1 MENEKDL
8 REKLEQMTKEELV
21 DFAVRQTNV
30 KNTYMEIIMSMNN
43 KTFKKKTETLD
54 HYQISLFDEIES
66 TYEQAIP
73 EELDE
78 SLIQPKPKKKK
89 RTKTKETDYSN
100 LEKKTIYHTI
110 SDKVCPFCGDKLVQT
125 GQKVIE
131 VLKYQKAYYYIEQ
144 HIICEYACNSCGKE
158 EIVSDD
164 APVRL
169 LERSKVSSSVVAGI
183 VTNKFVLDVPLY
195 RQENDLKRQGI
206 YITRQ
211 NMSNWLI
218 QSCEFY
224 LEPLFEK
231 MHKDIQD
238 LDIIHMDETTHIC
251 IEDKK
256 DGREKSYEW
265 MIVSGAY
272 EEKQMA
278 LYFYSESRRYDTM
291 NDLLRVNP
299 KRYIQSDGYGAYH
312 NEEYGTDVACIAH
325 IRRKFYDAMITDP
338 LHSKVGRIKDKD
350 EAKAL
355 IEANPSYK
363 NIVLILNLIKKISNM
378 DQKIKNRPLEER
390 LKMKEDGSLPIFNEL
405 YEMIESL
412 QNSYLP
418 QSKMGKAIT
427 YAINEKEYLKNYY
440 LDGRLEI
447 SNNRAERMIKDLVM
461 ARKNFLF
468 SNTARGARTSSIYM
482 SLIESA
488 KLNNLDPYRYLI
500 HVLDHLSKEGL
511 RDEIIEEVLP
521 YSEFIPKSVK
531 VHR

>member
-1 MENEKDL
+1 MENDKNL
-8 REKLEQMTKEELV
+8 REKLEQMSKEELV
-21 DFAVRQTNV
+21 DYAIRQAGTM
-30 KNTYMEIIMSMNN
+30 NTYMEIIMSMNN

-54 HYQISLFDEIES
+54 YHQISLFDEVEY
-66 TYEQAIP
+66 TYEQATP

-78 SLIQPKPKKKK
+78 SLIQAKPKKKK

-100 LEKKTIYHTI
+100 LEKKTIRHTI
-110 SDKVCPFCGDKLVQT
+110 KNDICPFCGKKLRKT
-125 GQKVIE
+125 GEKVIE

-144 HIICEYACNSCGKE
+144 HIICEYACDTCVKE
-158 EIVSDD
+158 GIVSND

-169 LERSKVSSSVVAGI
+169 IERSKASSSVVAGI
-183 VTNKFVLDVPLY
+183 ATNKFVLDVPLY
-195 RQENDLKRQGI
+195 RQEKDLKRQGI

-231 MHKDIQD
+231 MHKDIQS

-265 MIVSGAY
+265 LMVSGAY

-278 LYFYSESRRYDTM
+278 LYFYSESRSYDTM
-291 NDLLRVNP
+291 NDLLKINP

-312 NEEYGTDVACIAH
+312 NEEYGIDVACIAH
-325 IRRKFYDAMITDP
+325 IRRKFYDAMITNP
-338 LHSKVGRIKDKD
+338 IHGQIEKIKDKA

-355 IEANPSYK
+355 IEANPQYK
-363 NIVLILNLIKKISNM
+363 NIVLIINLIKKISNM
-378 DQKIKNRPLEER
+378 DQKIKNRPFEER
-390 LKMKEDGSLPIFNEL
+390 LKMKEDKSLPIFNEL
-405 YEMIESL
+405 YELIESI
-412 QNSYLP
+412 QNIYLP
-418 QSKMGKAIT
+418 KSKMGKAIA
-427 YAINEKEYLKNYY
+427 YALNEKEYLRNYY

-468 SNTARGARTSSIYM
+468 SNTERGARCSSIYM

-500 HVLDHLSKEGL
+500 HVLDRLSKEGL
-511 RDEIIEEVLP
+511 RDGIIEEVLP
-521 YSEFIPKSVK
+521 YSKAIPKTIK
-531 VHR
+531 VHK

>member
-21 DFAVRQTNV
+21 DFAIRQTNV

-325 IRRKFYDAMITDP
+325 IRRKFYDAMIADP
-338 LHSKVGRIKDKD
+338 LHSKIGKIKDKE

-355 IEANPSYK
+355 IEDNPSYK

-427 YAINEKEYLKNYY
+427 YAVNEKEYLKNYY

-500 HVLDHLSKEGL
+500 HVLDRLSKEGL